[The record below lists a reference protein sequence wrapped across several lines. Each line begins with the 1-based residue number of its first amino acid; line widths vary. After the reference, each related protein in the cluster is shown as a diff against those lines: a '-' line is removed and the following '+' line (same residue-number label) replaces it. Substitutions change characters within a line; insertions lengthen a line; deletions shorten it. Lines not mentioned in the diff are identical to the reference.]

1 MKGKKQ
7 IAQILVVT
15 MLAYQIPAWGALAEL
30 TAEYEAGTEDGYR
43 TATPG
48 DLREDGSLAT
58 PSESTGKDQ
67 EEEDEKAGDP
77 ADVIT
82 AGAKATASNTS
93 LFGVARDY
101 GTEGTYMLEAED
113 TSLASCDNAWV
124 HGDGNRVELQQYG
137 SVTYDLSKI
146 PDFQPGKYLVSVHMN
161 GSSTAIDLKVNGD
174 TKGTIE
180 KGGIGFDFADC
191 CEYAYRGV
199 LELTGTEQL
208 TIAEGNNGYAHLD
221 WTKLVCVDTYY
232 WLEAEDRSI
241 TTYVEDTGSDGKPV
255 TGVHSDGDRVE
266 VQGGG
271 SITFELFQV
280 PGFQPGVYDLYAGV
294 NGDRTQWGF
303 KVNGE
308 DLGPVSAPGGGK
320 WEKGT
325 CVDIHLGE
333 EIELSATGTI
343 QLYDVSSSW
352 GHVDYIRLVRTG
364 DLVPGPVEEGYC
376 QLEAENP
383 SIASYENANLNS
395 ADRDRMELQSYG
407 SVTYDLG
414 KVDGFKDGSYLVSAR
429 MNGNSQTIQ
438 VSVNGQQK
446 GTITKESPDGN
457 WWESSYLKEYYYHGI
472 LELTGSDRLT
482 IAEGQGQYAH
492 LDWVKLVPVG
502 VCFWIEAE
510 DTSVASYAG
519 AAKVHDEGDR
529 VEVDGGGSITF
540 DLAEYPG
547 FRSGIYKLSAGVNG
561 ERTQWSVSADGQGR
575 GSITAPGGGKYQT
588 GTCMDVSFGT
598 ELELSAGSTI
608 RLADLDGSWGHVDYI
623 RLERTGD
630 AAPRFDETDPE
641 TGIRVTAPQGVF
653 QDGTTIQSYT
663 VPRTAR
669 QTIRQQFKE
678 EGQKVYFYRFRM
690 KSPGLRSRS
699 SKAGEDDGEAADALG
714 GETVAYLPIPEGYSE
729 NCELYY
735 LQEPEDL
742 PEPVTGYW
750 QDGRKLCF
758 YMESLDGIYLLADQD
773 IWKFEGENYYHK
785 TTDGGQAADLQPSE
799 DIVFSI
805 PDDEA
810 FESGLYNLL
819 LRVCG
824 GQSYT
829 ILVDGQEKASLSRP
843 GTGWGEYEI
852 CVPGEALKLAPGQTV
867 TLRADDNYGWVDYI
881 CLKEA
886 RDFEEEMEGVL
897 VEAEAGAVPA
907 GAELFV
913 EPADDRLNLEIRE
926 LFGFADEGAPAMS
939 FYRIL
944 LLMNGEEIR
953 PSGSMR
959 IRIPVPESFREAVRA
974 RMSKRSS
981 DGGNLSLY
989 HIQEGGKKT
998 RISFELSEDGEY
1010 VVFQTEEPGIYG
1022 LVNQAMGSEL
1032 YYQGVDYYD
1041 RTTGDN
1047 GQYAD
1052 LQPGESLTLPVKDQ
1066 PGFAQGNYILSV
1078 WTCGPRTK
1086 LMVLVN
1092 GRVVGMINREST
1104 DWGQMDL
1111 AELPLVLSLTQ
1122 DDEITLYAPGQ
1133 ENQGGP
1139 YGWVDYVQLK
1149 ETDRVPEIPAPESR
1163 ITLEAE
1169 DYYVYELE
1177 QNGTVANVNSPY
1189 RKLEIPILA
1198 SEGFEENDYHF
1209 TMYTTGT
1216 MRRWIVCVNGVQV
1229 LEGERAGSGYE
1240 MKYMTK
1246 EIGSE
1251 RIHLKPGDI
1260 LTVEFPEQ
1268 DTDNYGNW
1276 VDRIVLN
1283 SRRQVTGADFLNR
1296 VGGRIP
1302 VALAGDFESGG
1313 QPHVSME
1320 DGKLVYQG
1328 EAYYKAQNDSPTA
1341 DLQPGEQI
1349 LIPVSDNGRFRE
1361 GTYRVTV
1368 RSCGNREFFRV
1379 KVNGWTAGNITR
1391 KETGY
1396 GMNEMTEDTL
1406 GTPIELRPGD
1416 ILAIEGQT
1424 GGKYGWVDDV
1434 SLTQVQTADGNAGDR
1449 SWYTW
1454 EGEDFYTKQKDNPA
1468 ADLQPGETIT
1478 IPLASNGT
1486 FTGGTYYIGV
1496 LSNGNRT
1503 AMVIRKNGERMG
1515 SITRNETNFD
1525 MGSMTLDVLQ
1535 RPVSVN
1541 AGDTISI
1548 FAPGDESGPFGW
1560 VDKVYLIPVNA
1571 RNPRSLEEYRYPAYA
1586 YGTASMYLAAAD
1598 LQPGEALEIPLGD
1611 HVSFVEGQYRIAVI
1625 SNGSRERF
1633 EIRVNGQPA
1642 GSILRKP
1649 SDYGD
1654 NGMSSDKLE
1663 RLLYLKPSD
1672 VVTIVGQDGDFF
1684 GWVSAL
1690 VLEPVE

>member
-1 MKGKKQ
+1 MKGKKW

-15 MLAYQIPAWGALAEL
+15 MLTYQIPVWGALADL
-30 TAEYEAGTEDGYR
+30 AAEYEAGTEDGCR

-48 DLREDGSLAT
+48 DMEDTISLAT
-58 PSESTGKDQ
+58 PSESTREDQ
-67 EEEDEKAGDP
+67 EEDEKDDGP

-82 AGAKATASNTS
+82 AGGKATASNTA
-93 LFGVARDY
+93 LFAMARDY
-101 GTEGTYMLEAED
+101 GADGTYVLEAED
-113 TSLASCDNAWV
+113 QSIASYVDANLNTEA
-124 HGDGNRVELQQYG
+124 GNERMELQPHG

-146 PDFQPGKYLVSVHMN
+146 GGFQEGRYLVSVRMN
-161 GSSTAIDLKVNGD
+161 GDSPTILLSVNGQQ
-174 TKGTIE
+174 KGTIV
-180 KGGIGFDFADC
+180 KASPGGSWWESSYLE
-191 CEYAYRGV
+191 EYDYHGV
-199 LELTGTEQL
+199 VELTASDQL
-208 TIAEGNNGYAHLD
+208 SISEGEGKYAHLD
-221 WTKLVCVDTYY
+221 WTRLVYVEGDCY
-232 WLEAEDRSI
+232 WLEAEDS
-241 TTYVEDTGSDGKPV
+241 SV
-255 TGVHSDGDRVE
+255 TAYTPGDDAAYPRIHGDGDRVE
-266 VQGGG
+266 VQGTGAEV
-271 SITFELFQV
+271 TFDLFQV
-280 PGFQPGVYDLYAGV
+280 PDFQPGMYELYASV
-294 NGDRTQWGF
+294 NGQRSQWGL
-303 KVNGE
+303 KIDGKEAGTV
-308 DLGPVSAPGGGK
+308 PGMGDGTK
-320 WEKGT
+320 WDRFTCQEKSFGQET
-325 CVDIHLGE
+325 GLAATSTIGLCDI
-333 EIELSATGTI
+333 
-343 QLYDVSSSW
+343 DNSW

-364 DLVPGPVEEGYC
+364 DPAPGPVTEGYY
-376 QLEAENP
+376 QLEAEDP

-395 ADRDRMELQSYG
+395 ADRDRMELQQHG

-414 KVDGFKDGSYLVSAR
+414 KVDGFQDGSYLVSVR
-429 MNGNSQTIQ
+429 MNGNSQEIQ

-446 GTITKESPDGN
+446 GTITKESPDGS
-457 WWESSYLKEYYYHGI
+457 WWDSSYLKEFYYHGI
-472 LELTGSDRLT
+472 LELTGSDSLT

-492 LDWVKLVPVG
+492 LDWTKLVPVDT
-502 VCFWIEAE
+502 CFWIEAE
-510 DTSVASYAG
+510 DTSVASCTG
-519 AAKVHDEGDR
+519 AAKVHDDRDR

-540 DLAEYPG
+540 DLAKHPG
-547 FRSGIYKLSAGVNG
+547 FRSGTYKLSAGVNG
-561 ERTQWSVSADGQGR
+561 KRTQWGVSVDGQGG
-575 GSITAPGGGKYQT
+575 GSISAPGDEKHQK

-630 AAPRFDETDPE
+630 AAPRFDETDPD

-653 QDGTTIQSYT
+653 QDGTTIESYT

-669 QTIRQQFKE
+669 RTIRQQFQE

-690 KSPGLRSRS
+690 KSPGLRSRWA
-699 SKAGEDDGEAADALG
+699 KAGEDGDL

-742 PEPVTGYW
+742 PEPMTGYW

-758 YMESLDGIYLLADQD
+758 YMESLDGIYLLADED
-773 IWKFEGENYYHK
+773 IWSFEGENYYHK

-881 CLKEA
+881 CLKGA

-913 EPADDRLNLEIRE
+913 EQADDQLNLEIRE

-959 IRIPVPESFREAVRA
+959 IRIPVPESFQDAVRA

-981 DGGNLSLY
+981 DSGNLSLY
-989 HIQEGGKKT
+989 HIQEGGKKI
-998 RISFELSEDGEY
+998 RIAFELSEDGEY

-1032 YYQGVDYYD
+1032 YYPGVDYYD
-1041 RTTGDN
+1041 RTTGDT

-1052 LQPGESLTLPVKDQ
+1052 LQPGESMTLPVKDQ

-1078 WTCGPRTK
+1078 RSCGPRAK

-1104 DWGQMDL
+1104 DWGEMNL
-1111 AELPLVLSLTQ
+1111 AELPLVLPLTQ

-1149 ETDRVPEIPAPESR
+1149 ETDRTPELPAPASR

-1177 QNGTVANVNSPY
+1177 QNGTVANVNNPS

-1251 RIHLKPGDI
+1251 RIHLRPGDI

-1283 SRRQVTGADFLNR
+1283 SRRQVTGEDFLNR

-1379 KVNGWTAGNITR
+1379 RVNGWTAGNITR

-1424 GGKYGWVDDV
+1424 GGKYGWVDYV
-1434 SLTQVQTADGNAGDR
+1434 SLTRVKTADGSAGDR

-1503 AMVIRKNGERMG
+1503 AMVIWKNGERMG

-1548 FAPGDESGPFGW
+1548 YAPGDESGPFGW

-1598 LQPGEALEIPLGD
+1598 LQPGEALEIPLDD
-1611 HVSFVEGQYRIAVI
+1611 HVSFMEGQYRIAVI

-1633 EIRVNGQPA
+1633 EIRVNGQPV

-1672 VVTIVGQDGDFF
+1672 VVTIVGQDGDFY

-1690 VLEPVE
+1690 VLEPAE